1 MRTLRSQNRKYQRGQ
16 TTILV
21 VVSLA
26 IFLLAFVGLATDYAN
41 FWFNR
46 QAVQGAADA
55 TCQAAGMDLYLYA
68 VGQQTANMHFI
79 PGATAVSCTASP
91 MPAPCVIAKYNG
103 FDGTLASNTVQMS
116 FPSTVTNP
124 PPGGAPQGVSY
135 PYVKVDVTTQVP
147 AYFTQIMTGKS
158 TCRTRERDLRARR
171 TGGAGAESWC
181 CTRPWPT
188 PSQ

>member
-1 MRTLRSQNRKYQRGQ
+1 MRTLRQQKRGYERGQ

-68 VGQQTANMHFI
+68 VGQH
-79 PGATAVSCTASP
+79 
-91 MPAPCVIAKYNG
+91 
-103 FDGTLASNTVQMS
+103 
-116 FPSTVTNP
+116 
-124 PPGGAPQGVSY
+124 
-135 PYVKVDVTTQVP
+135 
-147 AYFTQIMTGKS
+147 
-158 TCRTRERDLRARR
+158 R
-171 TGGAGAESWC
+171 
-181 CTRPWPT
+181 
-188 PSQ
+188 